1 MITWDNVDRE
11 ASSSQTAKWD
21 NKPGERKEAGW
32 VTQMCYLIYVTGILI
47 ENHLISGTELGAEG
61 TMTTKD
67 KPLYSGRFMV
77 WGGVRET
84 DIKQIIYTLKQL

>member
-1 MITWDNVDRE
+1 MYLCGKAVNYHHHHLYHHCHTFIATIITIN
-11 ASSSQTAKWD
+11 
-21 NKPGERKEAGW
+21 NK
-32 VTQMCYLIYVTGILI
+32 VLFYLIYVTGILI